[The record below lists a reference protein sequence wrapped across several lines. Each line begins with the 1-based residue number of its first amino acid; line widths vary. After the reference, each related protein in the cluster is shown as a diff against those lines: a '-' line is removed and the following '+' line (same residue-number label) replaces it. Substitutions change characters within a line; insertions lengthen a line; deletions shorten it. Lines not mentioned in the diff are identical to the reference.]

1 MTLDTIATA
10 KWPVQPGAQFE
21 PGGRGSLRTLLH
33 RLRED
38 APAQAGAIV
47 LLVIILAAVFA
58 PNVAPLNPIDSDVA
72 ARLRPPLHSRP
83 DGGWNVLGTDP
94 LGRDVFSRVIYGAR
108 ISLIVGFVTVFISA
122 ALGLVLGVLSGYAGG
137 RAGAAVMRLIDV
149 QLSFPFILLA
159 IAVVAV
165 IGPGLLN
172 IVLVLG
178 VAGWVI
184 PARVIRA
191 EVLKLREQ
199 EFVQASRAL
208 GGGPLHSMIK
218 HIVPNVV
225 PSLVVIASFTM
236 AQMIIMESSL
246 SFVGVGVPPPTPTW
260 GSMLAD
266 GQNYLTNAWWVAT
279 MPGIALM
286 VTVLS
291 VTLVGDFLRDV
302 LDPSLRY

>member
-1 MTLDTIATA
+1 MKVGSAATA
-10 KWPVQPGAQFE
+10 EEPGQCPAPFE
-21 PGGRGSLRTLLH
+21 PGGRDVLCTLLH
-33 RLRED
+33 RLRAD
-38 APAQAGAIV
+38 VPAQAAALVLLAIV
-47 LLVIILAAVFA
+47 LAAIFA
-58 PNVAPLNPIDSDVA
+58 PYVAPLNPIESNVA
-72 ARLRPPLHSRP
+72 ARLRPPLYVGL
-83 DGGWNVLGTDP
+83 GGTWNVLGTDP

-108 ISLIVGFVTVFISA
+108 ISLIIGLVTVVISSV
-122 ALGLVLGVLSGYAGG
+122 LGLVLGVLSGYAGG
-137 RAGAAVMRLIDV
+137 RIGAAVMRLIDV
-149 QLSFPFILLA
+149 QLSFPFLLLA

-199 EFVQASRAL
+199 EFVQAAQAL
-208 GGGPLHSMIK
+208 GAGPLQSVLK

-260 GSMLAD
+260 GSMLAV